1 MVGRGIPERMKTC
14 DCLSPEGDRMVEPRA
29 VLRDNICPLLLVQTP
44 IEIPLCGG
52 ILPKVVNDI
61 AVAADP

>member
-1 MVGRGIPERMKTC
+1 MVGRGILERMKTC
-14 DCLSPEGDRMVEPRA
+14 DCLSLEEDRMVEPRPF
-29 VLRDNICPLLLVQTP
+29 LRDNICPLLLVQAP

>member
-1 MVGRGIPERMKTC
+1 
-14 DCLSPEGDRMVEPRA
+14 MVEPRA